1 MTDATASMYGVLL
14 GSGGWIPTRKRQT
27 CCALVRRGTDVLILD
42 AGTGLQRLVERPD
55 LLEGAEN
62 VHVVLTHFHL
72 DHVVGL
78 SYLPALALPR
88 PAVIWGPGALLTD
101 ATTRSLLERLLD
113 PPLFAVPLSSLV
125 GDVCE
130 LALGELALDSFVVRT
145 RVQERHTHPT
155 LALRVED
162 ALTYCTDTA
171 PDPGNVA
178 FAAGSHALL
187 HEAWHAQAT
196 SDDAF
201 HSAGGDAGRLARD
214 AGVEHLV
221 LIHVNPLLDSD
232 DALRESARAQFRNCE
247 VGVDLAGIPLP

>member
-62 VHVVLTHFHL
+62 VHIVLTHFHL

-232 DALRESARAQFRNCE
+232 DALLESARAQFRNCE

>member
-1 MTDATASMYGVLL
+1 M
-14 GSGGWIPTRKRQT
+14 
-27 CCALVRRGTDVLILD
+27 
-42 AGTGLQRLVERPD
+42 
-55 LLEGAEN
+55 LEGAEN

-78 SYLPALALPR
+78 SYLPALALAR
-88 PAVIWGPGALLTD
+88 PPVVWGPGALLAD
-101 ATTRSLLERLLD
+101 APTLSLLERLLD
-113 PPLFAVPLSSLV
+113 PPLFAAPLSSLV
-125 GDVCE
+125 CDVRE
-130 LALGELALDSFVVRT
+130 LVLGEHALDSFVVRT

-178 FAAGSHALL
+178 FAAGSHVLL
-187 HEAWHAQAT
+187 HEAWYAQAT

-201 HSAGGDAGRLARD
+201 HSAGGDAGRLARQ
-214 AGVEHLV
+214 AEVEHLV

-232 DALRESARAQFRNCE
+232 DVLRESARAQFQNAE